1 MAQWDALVDA
11 ALARLAARSLLRATR
26 PIALAAPPAAPRTFP
41 GPGPWDRAAVEIRLD
56 CATLQEWLAEG
67 QCRAS
72 VLSLA
77 AGNYRNCGLFWA
89 LLDSSVLGMEQPVN
103 PAQFCSAHWVRFIFL
118 GGEASVEKEEA
129 DGNLILFSGNDYIGL
144 SSHPAIREAAVKVS

>member
-1 MAQWDALVDA
+1 MAPWDALVDA

-26 PIALAAPPAAPRTFP
+26 PIALSPPPAALRTFL

-56 CATLQEWLAEG
+56 RATLQEWLAEG

-72 VLSLA
+72 FLDLA
-77 AGNYRNCGLFWA
+77 ARNCGLFWA
-89 LLDSSVLGMEQPVN
+89 LLDSSVLGMEEPVN
-103 PAQFCSAHWVRFIFL
+103 PAQFCSVHWVRFILL

-144 SSHPAIREAAVKVS
+144 SSHPAIREAAVKVF